1 MHGVNTVAPQPSDNV
16 VGCRLPIPR
25 PLSERAGRRGCQLGT
40 DPGRSDTAAQ
50 RAVRKEPFV
59 ADPIRVSGPIS
70 GTEKTLTFETGKLA
84 PQSQGAVVA
93 TIGGTR
99 VLTTANAAND
109 VRPGID
115 FFPLTV
121 DVEERSYAAGKIPGS
136 FFRREGRPSEDAIL
150 TCRLTDRPLRP
161 SFPDGFRNETQI
173 VTTVLGAD
181 QHNPHDV
188 LSINAASAALMISG
202 IPFDGPIGAVRMAY
216 SVDGEWIPHPTYE
229 EGEAGTFELVI
240 AGRQLDNGD
249 VAVMMVEAGGTEK
262 SFYYY
267 DDGAPRVD
275 EAVLA
280 DGLEACKVWIKES
293 IALQRQLVASVIATK
308 GAITPLSFSPVID
321 YTPEVFSA
329 VEALVSDDIA
339 KAVTIAGKAERNA
352 ATSAASTK
360 AVTALTAEGGEFE
373 GQEKYVKEAVRSLTK
388 KLVRRRI
395 VDEGLRIDGRGTTDL
410 RPVSAEVGVLPTAH
424 GSGLFQRGETQVLNV
439 LTMAMPRMNQMID
452 SLSPN
457 DSKRYLHH
465 YNMPP
470 WANGETGR
478 VGSPKRREIGHGALA
493 ARAVL
498 PVVPSQEDFAY
509 TLRLVS
515 EVMSSNGSTS
525 MASVCSSSLS
535 LMDAGVPTRGAVA
548 GIAMGLIKDGET
560 YTTLTDILGAEDAF
574 GDMDFKV
581 AGTAD
586 AITALQLD
594 TKIDGIP
601 ADVLKAA
608 LDQAKV
614 ARLQILEVMNATIS
628 KSRDEVAET
637 APKISTIFIPMD
649 KIGEVIGPKGKVI
662 NTIQQE
668 TGADISVDDDG
679 AQGIVTI
686 GAVEAWRMEEAK
698 AAILAIVDP
707 PKAEIGKTYL
717 GRVVNITKFGAF
729 VNILPGRDG
738 LVHISKLGRGKRINA
753 VEDVLGLGDEIEVT
767 VEEIDDRG
775 KVSLVPAGD
784 LPESAPGGGDGAASA
799 PSAGSAPR
807 ASDHETVSFE
817 ETFDAQLASEFGDLG
832 PASERP
838 REDDDRGDRG
848 RGGDRSRSGSR
859 DRGSRDRAGGRR
871 HR

>member
-1 MHGVNTVAPQPSDNV
+1 M
-16 VGCRLPIPR
+16 
-25 PLSERAGRRGCQLGT
+25 
-40 DPGRSDTAAQ
+40 
-50 RAVRKEPFV
+50 

-70 GTEKTLTFETGKLA
+70 GTERTLSFETGKLA
-84 PQSQGAVVA
+84 PQSQGAVLA
-93 TIGGTR
+93 TIGATR
-99 VLTTANAAND
+99 VLTTANAADD

-136 FFRREGRPSEDAIL
+136 FFRREGRPTEDAIL

-161 SFPDGFRNETQI
+161 SFPEGFRNETQV

-181 QHNPHDV
+181 QQNPHDV

-202 IPFDGPIGAVRMAY
+202 IPFDGPIGAVRIAY
-216 SVDGEWIPHPTYE
+216 STEGTWIPHPTFE
-229 EGEAGTFELVI
+229 EGDAATFELVV
-240 AGRQLDNGD
+240 AGRELDNGD
-249 VAVMMVEAGGTEK
+249 VAVMMVEAGGTAK
-262 SFYYY
+262 SFGFYAE
-267 DDGAPRVD
+267 GAPKVD
-275 EAVLA
+275 EKVLA
-280 DGLEACKVWIKES
+280 DGLDACKIWIKES
-293 IALQRQLVASVIATK
+293 IALQRQLVASVIATL
-308 GAITPLSFSPVID
+308 GPIERMEFTTAVD
-321 YTPEVFSA
+321 YTPELITA
-329 VEALVSDDIA
+329 VEGIVSDDLKRAI
-339 KAVTIAGKAERNA
+339 TIAGKHERNEATGA
-352 ATSAASTK
+352 AADK
-360 AVTALTAEGGEFE
+360 AVAALCGEGSEFE
-373 GQEKYVKEAVRSLTK
+373 GQERAVKDAVRSLTK
-388 KLVRRRI
+388 KFVRRRI
-395 VDEGLRIDGRGTTDL
+395 VDDGKRIDGRGLRDL

-424 GSGLFQRGETQVLNV
+424 GSGLFQRGETQVMSVCTL
-439 LTMAMPRMNQMID
+439 AMPRMNQMLD
-452 SLSPN
+452 TLTPVTE
-457 DSKRYLHH
+457 KRFLHH

-493 ARAVL
+493 GRAIL
-498 PVVPSQEDFAY
+498 PVVPAQEDFAY

-515 EVMSSNGSTS
+515 EVLASNGSTS
-525 MASVCSSSLS
+525 MGSVCAASLS
-535 LMDAGVPTRGAVA
+535 LMDAGVPVKGAVA
-548 GIAMGLIKDGET
+548 GIAMGLVKDGDN
-560 YTTLTDILGAEDAF
+560 YVTLTDILGAEDAF

-601 ADVLKAA
+601 ASVLSAA
-608 LDQAKV
+608 LEQAKE
-614 ARLQILEVMNATIS
+614 ARLAILEVMNAAIS
-628 KSRDEVAET
+628 AARETVAET
-637 APKISTIFIPMD
+637 APKITTIFIPMD

-679 AQGIVTI
+679 AHGIVTI

-698 AAILAIVDP
+698 AQILAIVDP
-707 PKAEIGKTYL
+707 PKAEIGKTYK

-753 VEDVLGLGDEIEVT
+753 VEDVLNLGDEIDVT

-784 LPESAPGGGDGAASA
+784 LAETAGNGA
-799 PSAGSAPR
+799 PSPATGGNGGRPSG
-807 ASDHETVSFE
+807 DVETVSFE
-817 ETFDAQLASEFGDLG
+817 ASFDAELAGEFGDLG
-832 PASERP
+832 PSSERP
-838 REDDDRGDRG
+838 REDDDRGGRNDRGGRDRG
-848 RGGDRSRSGSR
+848 RDR
-859 DRGSRDRAGGRR
+859 GGRR